1 MARSRRICA
10 TAWPIARRTEH
21 DAGTLRAVRIA
32 FSGSHRVG
40 KSTLLEHVAIALPA
54 YTVVDEPYYLLEE
67 DGYEAAE
74 KPTIEDFV
82 AQLERSLVAL
92 EANDANVL
100 FDRCPVDIFAYLL
113 THQGTDAGAFD
124 PEDFAERASR
134 AMHTL
139 DLVVRVPIEQPD
151 RIPLPVNEDNALRH
165 AVDEKIR
172 ELLMDDPFEFET
184 EMMTVSGDLRT
195 RAMQVMRRVIP
206 EGV

>member
-1 MARSRRICA
+1 
-10 TAWPIARRTEH
+10 
-21 DAGTLRAVRIA
+21 VRIA

-40 KSTLLEHVAIALPA
+40 KSTLLEHIAIALPA

-67 DGYEAAE
+67 DGYEVATQ
-74 KPTIEDFV
+74 PTIEDFV

-100 FDRCPVDIFAYLL
+100 FDRCPVDILAYLL
-113 THQGTDAGAFD
+113 THEGADAFD
-124 PEDFAERASR
+124 VDAWSERASR

-151 RIPLPVNEDNALRH
+151 RIPIPTDEDNALRH

-172 ELLMDDPFEFET
+172 ELLMDDPFDFET
-184 EMMTVSGDLRT
+184 DMMTVSGDIRT

-206 EGV
+206 GGP